1 MIRKILQVKEKS
13 LREVSKAVHKVDKK
27 ILELIEDMED
37 TLAAQKDPEGVG
49 LAAPQIGKN
58 IRLFLMS
65 FEGNDKV
72 IINPEIIKLEETPII
87 KQKSKK
93 RQKSEKLL
101 EGCLSLPHY
110 YGPLKR
116 AKKLTLKYM
125 DETGKSV
132 TEEFSG
138 FLAQIVQHEIDHLNG
153 VLFIDRILEQNAP
166 LYHFHGDEWEEVEL
180 V

>member
-1 MIRKILQVKEKS
+1 MIREILSVKEKS
-13 LREVSKAVHKVDKK
+13 LRQKSKTVAKVDKK
-27 ILELIEDMED
+27 ILMLIEDMED
-37 TLAAQKDPEGVG
+37 TLAVQKDPEGVG

-58 IRLFLMS
+58 YRLFLINYNGA
-65 FEGNDKV
+65 EKV
-72 IINPEIIKLEETPII
+72 IINPEIVKME
-87 KQKSKK
+87 KK
-93 RQKSEKLL
+93 PHSTKAKPGKEKLL

-116 AKKLTLKYM
+116 AKRLTLKYM
-125 DETGKSV
+125 DEAGKIV
-132 TEEFSG
+132 HEEFSG
-138 FLAQIVQHEIDHLNG
+138 FLAQIVQHEIDHLDG

>member
-13 LREVSKAVHKVDKK
+13 LREVSKPVHSVDKK
-27 ILELIEDMED
+27 VLELIEDMED

-58 IRLFLMS
+58 IRMFLMS

-72 IINPEIIKLEETPII
+72 VINPEIVQLKEVPVE
-87 KQKSKK
+87 KVKSKKSKK
-93 RQKSEKLL
+93 REKLL

-125 DETGKSV
+125 DETGKTV
-132 TEEFSG
+132 TEEFTG

-166 LYHFHGDEWEEVEL
+166 LYHFHGDEWEEVEIA
-180 V
+180 